1 MLLMISWFTVA
12 SNFLPKNIGLTS
24 YDWKKNLHI
33 FYTYM
38 YMYYLN
44 IHLIVYNNIINH
56 YQYELKSGRWWHV
69 KVGEKSFVLRM
80 LTSTKFNSMEQL
92 EFLMVH
98 QWIHILAWTWWN
110 ATIFCSRKLHS
121 HEPLEISNS
130 LKFTHCITNKP
141 SVPALSWG
149 ERISTNTDLHTKIHI
164 LNSTWVKLYSQELL
178 QIKNP

>member
-1 MLLMISWFTVA
+1 MTE
-12 SNFLPKNIGLTS
+12 
-24 YDWKKNLHI
+24 KKI
-33 FYTYM
+33 YTYILYIHVR

-98 QWIHILAWTWWN
+98 Q
-110 ATIFCSRKLHS
+110 
-121 HEPLEISNS
+121 
-130 LKFTHCITNKP
+130 
-141 SVPALSWG
+141 
-149 ERISTNTDLHTKIHI
+149 
-164 LNSTWVKLYSQELL
+164 
-178 QIKNP
+178 

>member
-1 MLLMISWFTVA
+1 MYTKRKIGISVSYLSGYLSSRFQTGTHPCYWWCPDLLLLQTFYQKILAWLHMTE
-12 SNFLPKNIGLTS
+12 
-24 YDWKKNLHI
+24 KKI
-33 FYTYM
+33 YTYILYIHVR

-130 LKFTHCITNKP
+130 LKFSP
-141 SVPALSWG
+141 
-149 ERISTNTDLHTKIHI
+149 
-164 LNSTWVKLYSQELL
+164 LYY
-178 QIKNP
+178 K